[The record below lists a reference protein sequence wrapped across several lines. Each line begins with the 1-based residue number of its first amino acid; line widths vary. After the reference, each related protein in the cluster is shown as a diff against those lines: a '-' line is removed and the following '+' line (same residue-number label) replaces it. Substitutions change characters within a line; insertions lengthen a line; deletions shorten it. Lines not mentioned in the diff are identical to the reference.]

1 MRLEGKVALISGGAR
16 GQGGAESRLFA
27 REGAKVVIG
36 DVLEED
42 GRKAEAEINESGGEA
57 VFVKLDVTKSEDW
70 RSAVEATVN
79 RFGKLNV
86 LVNNAAIFGPLG
98 RVEDITEEVWDQY
111 MAIDAKGVFLGCKY
125 AIPEMRKAGGG
136 SIINI
141 ASGAAIRVRTRVPTP
156 YAAAK
161 GAVRAITKTVAIEYA
176 TEGIRVNTVH
186 PGPTLTEGVML
197 MDPAGPHVDAT
208 DVPDWVKYSAPMGR
222 WGKPIEIAHAALF
235 LASDDAS
242 FVLGT
247 ELDADGGHQA
257 R

>member
-16 GQGGAESRLFA
+16 GQGGQESRLFS
-27 REGAKVVIG
+27 REGAKVIIG
-36 DVLEED
+36 DILEEE
-42 GRKAEAEINESGGEA
+42 GRKTEEEINRTGGEA
-57 VFVKLDVTKSEDW
+57 VYVKLDVTKSEDW
-70 RSAVEATVN
+70 RKAVETAVM

-111 MAIDAKGVFLGCKY
+111 MQIDAKGVFLGCKY
-125 AIPEMRKAGGG
+125 AIPEMLKAGGG

-141 ASGAAIRVRTRVPTP
+141 SSGAAIRVRTRVPTP
-156 YAAAK
+156 YAASK
-161 GAVRAITKTVAIEYA
+161 GAVRGITKAVAMEYA

-186 PGPTLTEGVML
+186 PGPTLTEGVAL
-197 MDPAGPHVDAT
+197 MDPAGPHVDPT
-208 DVPDWVKYSAPMGR
+208 EVPDWVKYSAPMGR